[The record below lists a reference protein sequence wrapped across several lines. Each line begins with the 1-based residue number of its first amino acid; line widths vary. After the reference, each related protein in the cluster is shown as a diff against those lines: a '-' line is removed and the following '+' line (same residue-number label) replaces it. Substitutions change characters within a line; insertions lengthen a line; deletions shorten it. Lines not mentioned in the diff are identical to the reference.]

1 MDFKLTSPYI
11 NTIQHTRVQIL
22 PYQMNSDIE
31 SNMEINLKQK
41 VEKKCNK
48 YGYIDKV
55 YTIDNYEEGELV
67 KEHFL
72 GSANYNV
79 SYQCRMCLPIEKTMI
94 VGQVLIVNAE
104 LVFVKNGPILVFI
117 PKTNI
122 DTSTWDVNNNI
133 THKNKS
139 KKLEKNDYVKVIID
153 KVKVNQND
161 TQIKTMGILYDFAS
175 SDETKKYFG
184 SIIDEIEEDNFIL

>member
-1 MDFKLTSPYI
+1 MENQLTSPYI
-11 NTIQHTRVQIL
+11 NTIQNTCIQIL

-72 GSANYNV
+72 GAANYNI
-79 SYQCRMCLPIEKTMI
+79 SYQCRLCLPIEKTMI
-94 VGQVLIVNAE
+94 IGQVHIVDSELIIA
-104 LVFVKNGPILVFI
+104 KNGPIIMFI

-122 DTSTWDVNNNI
+122 DTSIWEINNVI
-133 THKNKS
+133 THKITS
-139 KKLEKNDYVKVIID
+139 KKLEKNDYVKIIID

-161 TQIKTMGILYDFAS
+161 TQIKTMCILYDYTT

-184 SIIDEIEEDNFIL
+184 SIIDEKEEDNFIL

>member
-1 MDFKLTSPYI
+1 MEEFQLTSPYI
-11 NTIQHTRVQIL
+11 NTIQYSRVQIL
-22 PYQMNSDIE
+22 PYQMNSDIK

-55 YTIDNYEEGELV
+55 YTIDDYEEGELI

-72 GSANYNV
+72 GAANYNV
-79 SYQCRMCLPIEKTMI
+79 IYQCRMCLPIEKTMI
-94 VGQVLIVNAE
+94 IGQVNIVNSE
-104 LVFVKNGPILVFI
+104 LIIAKNGPIIVFI

-122 DTSTWDVNNNI
+122 DTSIWDISNNI
-133 THKNKS
+133 THKKNNRKI
-139 KKLEKNDYVKVIID
+139 EKNDYIKIIID

-161 TQIKTMGILYDFAS
+161 TQIKTMGLLSDFAT
-175 SDETKKYFG
+175 DEEKNKYFG
-184 SIIDEIEEDNFIL
+184 SIIEKENDNFIL